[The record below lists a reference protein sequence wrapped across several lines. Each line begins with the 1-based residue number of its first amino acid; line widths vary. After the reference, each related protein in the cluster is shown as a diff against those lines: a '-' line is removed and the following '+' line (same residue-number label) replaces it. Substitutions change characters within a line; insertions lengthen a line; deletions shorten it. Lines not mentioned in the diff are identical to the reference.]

1 MKFKTLLFGILLIPA
16 QLLCGQ
22 SIQGIVRDAK
32 LRNPLPGVAIQEKGT
47 ANGLIVSGQGEFSL
61 TPQRYPCT
69 LIFSFIGYGTQ
80 ERVFQKSE
88 RDVIIDL
95 QEENGP
101 TAQVL
106 DIRGERISEKV
117 KQGPLTIETL
127 DLKAIKQSA
136 TGSFYESLGSLKGVD
151 LTTASLGFRIINT
164 RGFNSTS
171 PVRTLQIID
180 GVDNQS
186 PGLNFSLGNF
196 LGAPDLDVKSVE
208 IIQGASSAYYGPGAF
223 NGVVSMETKNPFLF
237 QGVSAQLKVGERN
250 LNEFS
255 ARWAEAY
262 KNKKGQDYLAF
273 KVNVFALKAYDWEA
287 TNYNPTENS
296 PNGASNPGRWD
307 AVNMYGDE
315 YFPAN
320 DLSGASPWNYKGIGT
335 FYRTGYNEKE
345 LVDYNTKNYK
355 ANLAA
360 HWRLKPELESNSPEL
375 VIGGNVGGGTTVYQG
390 DNRFSLKDILFYQ
403 GKIELNK
410 KDKYFVRLYGT
421 GEDAGKSYDP
431 YFTAMKLLDQARSNE
446 DWAKVYTKYWNSQI
460 NPKIAG
466 LGYPELQTNPNWPG
480 PIADPTYSQFYL
492 PYDYNALSQWT
503 TQYHDSLVAW
513 HQQVANLTNNGNAGL
528 PLDELGYFAPGTAQ
542 FDEHFHQIIAAKN
555 NSVENGTRFS
565 DRSSLFNGQA
575 QYQWEVKGWKM
586 KTGASGRIYRPY
598 SVGTIFS
605 DATTRITTYE
615 YGAYHGIE
623 KHNASDNVIMTA
635 TIRADKNKNFNYIVS
650 PAASLVLKP
659 APGHYIRYSVSSALR
674 NPTLTDQYLHLNIGP
689 AILSGNLNGADSLIT
704 IESFAAYRGNLNVD
718 KLQYF
723 SIDPIRPERVKTFEV
738 GYRGAFVNRV
748 FLDFSAY
755 MSHYRDFI
763 GYNIGL
769 RANFDA
775 QTGLPS
781 DVVVYR
787 YAANAASRVTTQ
799 GVNIGVQYY
808 YHEKHTISANYSWNQ
823 LVKVSNDDPIVP
835 AFNTP
840 KNKFNVGLTGEKLF
854 TDSKGNEW
862 GYSLNYKWIQGFLF
876 EGSPQFTGFVP
887 TYDLLDAQV
896 NYQVKKASLNIK
908 LGASNV
914 LNNYQFQTYGGP
926 RIGRLAYLSLR
937 YEWNK
942 IPAKK

>member
-1 MKFKTLLFGILLIPA
+1 
-16 QLLCGQ
+16 
-22 SIQGIVRDAK
+22 
-32 LRNPLPGVAIQEKGT
+32 
-47 ANGLIVSGQGEFSL
+47 
-61 TPQRYPCT
+61 
-69 LIFSFIGYGTQ
+69 
-80 ERVFQKSE
+80 
-88 RDVIIDL
+88 
-95 QEENGP
+95 
-101 TAQVL
+101 
-106 DIRGERISEKV
+106 
-117 KQGPLTIETL
+117 
-127 DLKAIKQSA
+127 
-136 TGSFYESLGSLKGVD
+136 
-151 LTTASLGFRIINT
+151 
-164 RGFNSTS
+164 
-171 PVRTLQIID
+171 
-180 GVDNQS
+180 
-186 PGLNFSLGNF
+186 
-196 LGAPDLDVKSVE
+196 
-208 IIQGASSAYYGPGAF
+208 
-223 NGVVSMETKNPFLF
+223 
-237 QGVSAQLKVGERN
+237 
-250 LNEFS
+250 
-255 ARWAEAY
+255 
-262 KNKKGQDYLAF
+262 
-273 KVNVFALKAYDWEA
+273 
-287 TNYNPTENS
+287 
-296 PNGASNPGRWD
+296 
-307 AVNMYGDE
+307 
-315 YFPAN
+315 
-320 DLSGASPWNYKGIGT
+320 
-335 FYRTGYNEKE
+335 
-345 LVDYNTKNYK
+345 
-355 ANLAA
+355 
-360 HWRLKPELESNSPEL
+360 
-375 VIGGNVGGGTTVYQG
+375 
-390 DNRFSLKDILFYQ
+390 
-403 GKIELNK
+403 
-410 KDKYFVRLYGT
+410 
-421 GEDAGKSYDP
+421 
-431 YFTAMKLLDQARSNE
+431 
-446 DWAKVYTKYWNSQI
+446 
-460 NPKIAG
+460 
-466 LGYPELQTNPNWPG
+466 
-480 PIADPTYSQFYL
+480 L

-542 FDEHFHQIIAAKN
+542 FDQHFHQIIAAKN

-689 AILSGNLNGADSLIT
+689 AILSGNLHGADSLIT

-723 SIDPIRPERVKTFEV
+723 SINPIRPERVKTFEV
-738 GYRGAFVNRV
+738 GYRGAFFNRV
-748 FLDFSAY
+748 FLDLSAY

-781 DVVVYR
+781 DIVVYR

-799 GVNIGVQYY
+799 GVNLGVQYY

-823 LVKVSNDDPIVP
+823 LVKVSNEDPIVP

-840 KNKFNVGLTGEKLF
+840 RNKFNVGLTGEKLF
-854 TDSKGNEW
+854 TDANGNEW

-887 TYDLLDAQV
+887 TYDLLDAQI
-896 NYQVKKASLNIK
+896 NYQVKKASLNVK

-926 RIGRLAYLSLR
+926 RIGRLAYISLR

-942 IPAKK
+942 IPNKK